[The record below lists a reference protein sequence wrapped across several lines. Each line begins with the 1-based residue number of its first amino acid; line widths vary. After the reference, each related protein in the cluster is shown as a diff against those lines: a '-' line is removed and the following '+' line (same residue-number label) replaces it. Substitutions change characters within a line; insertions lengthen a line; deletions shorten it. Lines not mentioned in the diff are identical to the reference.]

1 MAQVA
6 YTEEDEIRRYYS
18 LTSLL
23 YICEKTLRVFQE
35 SLNPL
40 QPLSPTYYQ
49 ASKQTNK
56 QTKTLGKNTKKKQ
69 KQTED

>member
-49 ASKQTNK
+49 ANK
-56 QTKTLGKNTKKKQ
+56 QINKQNLWGKIKKIK
-69 KQTED
+69 KRTED